1 MSARSES
8 PFSPRTV
15 LGLLVVGGVAF
26 LAFLWLIGAGLTGGN
41 PNDGQASVGGKGLN
55 GYAAMADYLERRGY
69 AVSRVQ
75 SLASLK
81 QPGLLIL
88 TPPADADARLVEQAF
103 REGHLCGRRGGDF
116 MSETDDWKK
125 SKSRASLTAKEV

>member
-1 MSARSES
+1 MSPAWFVPGRIDHHNIQISLTLVLLATLAS
-8 PFSPRTV
+8 PLSTRR
-15 LGLLVVGGVAF
+15 A
-26 LAFLWLIGAGLTGGN
+26 IGAGLTGGN

-81 QPGLLIL
+81 
-88 TPPADADARLVEQAF
+88 
-103 REGHLCGRRGGDF
+103 H
-116 MSETDDWKK
+116 
-125 SKSRASLTAKEV
+125 ASY